1 VTAPYCSAGVL
12 EFTVENISA
21 EEIAR
26 LRGIYEPLTE
36 SVRELVDTVI
46 RTQADAQTVAA
57 VKADIDAAV
66 ARLRSTQIDGAF
78 GVRRT
83 TSGESMGWGNAVIGI
98 RNALAPPLEIHHE
111 PDGRR
116 WTDFHLGAAYEGPP
130 GHVHGGVSA
139 LILDHVLGEAAS
151 PDRKPRFT
159 GSITVRYLRA
169 TPLGRLHAEAVI
181 TRTDGFKTFCAG
193 HIADAEGIT
202 VEAEGVFITPR
213 WLRDSAPTAWPSRG
227 SSGPSD

>member
-1 VTAPYCSAGVL
+1 ML
-12 EFTVENISA
+12 EFTVEDLSA
-21 EEIAR
+21 EDVAR
-26 LRGIYEPLTE
+26 LRAIYEPLTE
-36 SVRELVDTVI
+36 SVRELVDATI
-46 RTQADAQTVAA
+46 RTEVDAETVAA

-66 ARLRSTQIDGAF
+66 ARLRGRQIDGAF

-98 RNALAPPLEIHHE
+98 RNALAPPLAIHRDE
-111 PDGRR
+111 SGRR

-151 PDRKPRFT
+151 PDSKPRFT
-159 GSITVRYLRA
+159 GSIAMRYLRA
-169 TPLGRLHAEAVI
+169 TPLGPLHAEAVI
-181 TRTDGFKTFCAG
+181 TRTEGVKTYCAG
-193 HIADAEGIT
+193 HIADAAGVT

-213 WLRDSAPTAWPSRG
+213 WLRD
-227 SSGPSD
+227 